1 MVLFL
6 AFDYWKGEFLVAGLW
21 ALIFRFSVYKEA
33 SFSAFAW
40 NKTNTK
46 VLQDMANLSYSDF
59 LLTLFAILPK
69 FLDKGIRQEL
79 TN

>member
-1 MVLFL
+1 MV
-6 AFDYWKGEFLVAGLW
+6 VGLR
-21 ALIFRFSVYKEA
+21 ALIFRCSQEA

-40 NKTNTK
+40 NKTNMK
-46 VLQDMANLSYSDF
+46 AHQDMANLSYSDF
-59 LLTLFAILPK
+59 LLTLFAILRK